1 MPDPVLQNITDV
13 EAAFGQIFFKKS
25 PDLALASGVGVDFQG
40 PQPTLPTIEYV
51 AAG

>member
-13 EAAFGQIFFKKS
+13 EVAFGQIFFKKS

-40 PQPTLPTIEYV
+40 PQATLPTIEYV